1 MKRKT
6 LMQIVEWIGCTI
18 TMIMMWIIVWL
29 MMAI

>member
-6 LMQIVEWIGCTI
+6 LMQIVEWIGWTI
-18 TMIMMWIIVWL
+18 TMTMMWVVVWL